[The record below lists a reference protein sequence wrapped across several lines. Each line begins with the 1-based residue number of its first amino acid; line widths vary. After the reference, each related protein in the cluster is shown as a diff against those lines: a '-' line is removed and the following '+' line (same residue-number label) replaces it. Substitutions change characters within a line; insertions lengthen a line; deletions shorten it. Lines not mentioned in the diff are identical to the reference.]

1 MLDFRMLYFNYNRRL
16 TTTYIIDPFIIP
28 EDSQGLS
35 NRFVDAGDINFNRMF
50 NLLEVD
56 TGHFARLEGHNDDL
70 SYFAFSSPVR
80 LSTSGPNPLIETKE
94 KRAIEE
100 GESPNARLFNSP
112 IAREEVANGLF
123 GSHINR
129 RLRRGIYSSPI

>member
-1 MLDFRMLYFNYNRRL
+1 MLDLWMLYFNHDRRL
-16 TTTYIIDPFIIP
+16 TTTNIIDPFIIP

-100 GESPNARLFNSP
+100 GESPLMPACSNSP
-112 IAREEVANGLF
+112 IAGRRSLQTDYS
-123 GSHINR
+123 GSA
-129 RLRRGIYSSPI
+129 LK